1 MGFIDRLK
9 QAFGGGAP
17 ARVRVVGGAAL
28 HRTLV
33 EDALEEEGWLLT
45 AEGPVDF
52 VVVFAP
58 AEPADESPA
67 HASPPPLLPS
77 DVGPQARVLLVAP
90 VQLSSDQ
97 IAALADEVRACGW
110 LPAPFTR
117 EDLVDEIRRCVALTP
132 HEAAEFRRG
141 LRSEPSP

>member
-28 HRTLV
+28 LRTLV

-58 AEPADESPA
+58 AAPADELA
-67 HASPPPLLPS
+67 HPLLPS
-77 DVGPQARVLLVAP
+77 DVGPQARVLVVAP
-90 VQLSSDQ
+90 VQLSSDK
-97 IAALADEVRACGW
+97 IAALVDEVRACGW